1 LIIVI
6 GLDLDL
12 VGLLISQNPLEEI
25 GYLDKE
31 NKNIRIIRYLGTD
44 NQLNELSKF
53 KNNKFVFGLEHVKIK
68 KEIIQ
73 KYKLNFINVIS
84 EKSIVN
90 FSNTDSKGLIIQDLT
105 YISNV
110 SKIGNY
116 VKVNTGSQ
124 LHHNVEISDFVT
136 ISPQVCLLGNVKV
149 GSNTYIGAGA
159 IVLPNL
165 KIEEDCVVGAG
176 AVVTKNILKKQKVK
190 GNPAIAYE

>member
-1 LIIVI
+1 
-6 GLDLDL
+6 
-12 VGLLISQNPLEEI
+12 
-25 GYLDKE
+25 
-31 NKNIRIIRYLGTD
+31 
-44 NQLNELSKF
+44 
-53 KNNKFVFGLEHVKIK
+53 
-68 KEIIQ
+68 
-73 KYKLNFINVIS
+73 
-84 EKSIVN
+84 
-90 FSNTDSKGLIIQDLT
+90 
-105 YISNV
+105 
-110 SKIGNY
+110 